1 MKSRSFQNLLAG
13 LLGIAVLTAIRAEA
27 ATELDLV
34 TNEQIDYNGAIFS
47 QFPEDQPTGTGV
59 YNPIVRINEDT
70 AADGAKDGQSA
81 GYNTSGRPVAFDE
94 LTDPNW
100 TRDIT
105 LGEIEQVQVGEQ
117 FYYCFRLD
125 INEPGNADATL
136 SLDTIRIFIGDG
148 GQTTSDV
155 ASLGVEVFNLDDL
168 GDVYIKLD
176 ARLRDGGAP
185 GSGTGD
191 MEMLVP
197 VSVFEG
203 YADDANLI
211 LFSEFGLQ
219 AGNKQDSIGEQ
230 AGFEEWAACGEVIP
244 EPTTG
249 LLVGMALLSF
259 VGIAKR
265 RK

>member
-1 MKSRSFQNLLAG
+1 MKSRLQSLLAG
-13 LLGIAVLTAIRAEA
+13 LLGIAVLTAVQAQA

-34 TNEQIDYNGAIFS
+34 TNPEITHNGAIFR

-70 AADGAKDGQSA
+70 AADGPKDGHSA

-105 LGEIEQVQVGEQ
+105 LGEIEQVQIGEE
-117 FYYCFRLD
+117 FYFCFRLD
-125 INEPGNADATL
+125 INEPGNDDATL
-136 SLDTIRIFIGDG
+136 SLDTIRIFVGAG

-155 ASLGVEVFNLDDL
+155 SSLGTEVYNLDDL
-168 GDVYIKLD
+168 GDVYLKLD

-197 VSVFEG
+197 VALFEG
-203 YADDANLI
+203 FSDDDYLI

-230 AGFEEWAACGEVIP
+230 AGFEEWAACEVVIP

-249 LLVGMALLSF
+249 LMVGMALVSLI
-259 VGIAKR
+259 GIAKR